1 MRERGRE
8 RVRDGGSRAL
18 LGRPFRSPP
27 SLEVR
32 HKRGDHHDDSGEWT
46 EVRNRRRKAPREG
59 LRSHD
64 SMHQNREYRD
74 SAATSKPRILELI
87 DHHVRDQFKNAS
99 FHNQN
104 RNHRSLLGRNRS
116 CDHVSIFNH
125 RTRPFSCDSRRVSNH
140 RAMES
145 RYRSR
150 SPSVTRCRQH
160 ASCLDVRNRSDV
172 EKGRLV
178 KFGRSRVFKQDDG
191 FAVHV
196 GHGVMKHDAAAGATG
211 SNLKRFDRNA
221 SGAERRAEE
230 GRHVLSKGAATR
242 KEGYHSPATFIGG
255 DSRIKGPDGVG
266 ITDMAKEGSEVQV
279 GDVVIKLGNQK
290 RRGALIEG
298 PQNEK
303 LAPKDPDIPG
313 ESAPGKESSILV
325 RSYRSKSEDVQWAQK
340 GLVATVINGEAIPV
354 VQNRVIDAGFEDLV
368 VTPMGADKRGAWV
381 RLFIRADSCSAEK
394 DRLDFARVLIATSDL
409 AIVSRVERVLVD
421 GAQVVIKIVEEW
433 GYAMGEDT
441 CLFEEESGSESSQA
455 DEDKRQGDP
464 EASHNVELLVEKFT
478 DVEKDVDGEVTQGQ
492 CGVQNPSMFIGDMEK
507 GGGRTEVVGSPD
519 RTVAALSPGEGSSA
533 GSRVNQTPD
542 SSQEVGP
549 QASPTS
555 RALDG
560 KDMVGVTSQ
569 LRSSRAMSCPP
580 SEDHR
585 GWTGPWSW
593 EWLRDHNHEEAW
605 VIFSASK
612 RARKGPETNSKKA
625 GGVLRHP
632 VHSLKK
638 LARLPSKDRGE
649 ALKALGRCV
658 RRRRVGGIVNS
669 SSFAGCQASSDV
681 SSASGP
687 SDDDWR
693 NWVAVHGND
702 EMALKD
708 V

>member
-1 MRERGRE
+1 M
-8 RVRDGGSRAL
+8 L
-18 LGRPFRSPP
+18 L
-27 SLEVR
+27 
-32 HKRGDHHDDSGEWT
+32 
-46 EVRNRRRKAPREG
+46 
-59 LRSHD
+59 
-64 SMHQNREYRD
+64 
-74 SAATSKPRILELI
+74 
-87 DHHVRDQFKNAS
+87 
-99 FHNQN
+99 
-104 RNHRSLLGRNRS
+104 
-116 CDHVSIFNH
+116 
-125 RTRPFSCDSRRVSNH
+125 
-140 RAMES
+140 
-145 RYRSR
+145 
-150 SPSVTRCRQH
+150 
-160 ASCLDVRNRSDV
+160 
-172 EKGRLV
+172 
-178 KFGRSRVFKQDDG
+178 
-191 FAVHV
+191 
-196 GHGVMKHDAAAGATG
+196 
-211 SNLKRFDRNA
+211 
-221 SGAERRAEE
+221 
-230 GRHVLSKGAATR
+230 
-242 KEGYHSPATFIGG
+242 
-255 DSRIKGPDGVG
+255 
-266 ITDMAKEGSEVQV
+266 
-279 GDVVIKLGNQK
+279 IKLGNQK

-303 LAPKDPDIPG
+303 LAPKDPDVPG

-368 VTPMGADKRGAWV
+368 VTPMGADKVFLRRAEGGDAMSLVADAADFFKHIFSNWIRWVDDKRFYHRGAWV
-381 RLFIRADSCSAEK
+381 RLYGVPLSAWNVDFFKLCVFECGRFIRADSCSAEK

-455 DEDKRQGDP
+455 DEDERQGDP

-478 DVEKDVDGEVTQGQ
+478 DVEKDVDGEVAQGQ
-492 CGVQNPSMFIGDMEK
+492 CGVQNPSMISGDMEK

-549 QASPTS
+549 QVSSTS

-569 LRSSRAMSCPP
+569 LRSSRAMSCLP

-593 EWLRDHNHEEAW
+593 EWLRDHNHEEAG

-612 RARKGPETNSKKA
+612 RARKGSETNSRKV
-625 GGVLRHP
+625 GWVLRHP

-702 EMALKD
+702 EMALEDVRGIGHSIVVNFRGGQENMFSALIRTGKD
-708 V
+708 KLESSGRQQGTGVRKVKTG